1 MNVYRYSRNFL
12 LFRIGITWAR
22 LSWWLIKVCYK
33 DGKFTHLASA
43 LSPPNLVLALLTSW
57 RIRGPSASRPIK
69 SGWEELP
76 LYNLSKSS
84 SADWICR
91 GSLGGLPDAI
101 LLRTELMTWYRILL
115 CWRHELR
122 KGSTICWRRGKTMM
136 DWCLVYTYVHLHL
149 SRVGKPNKN

>member
-1 MNVYRYSRNFL
+1 
-12 LFRIGITWAR
+12 
-22 LSWWLIKVCYK
+22 
-33 DGKFTHLASA
+33 
-43 LSPPNLVLALLTSW
+43 
-57 RIRGPSASRPIK
+57 
-69 SGWEELP
+69 